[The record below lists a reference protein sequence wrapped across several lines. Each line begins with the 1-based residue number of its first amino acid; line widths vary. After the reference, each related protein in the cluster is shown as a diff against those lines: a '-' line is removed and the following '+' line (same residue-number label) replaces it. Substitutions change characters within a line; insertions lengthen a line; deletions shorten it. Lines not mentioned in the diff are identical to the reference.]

1 MRDRTPS
8 QLLRLVRSR
17 EVDLRRAPGWLTYEV
32 GMAAELRNITVRGA
46 SEGTEPAG
54 GVPGWGTIAPS
65 LALIRRAADR
75 AAYRAQ
81 QYAILAPL
89 ATARRLISL
98 ATGNRGPDTA
108 ARSTLV
114 RRYEDLLARD
124 LANVDAGLYPR
135 SLLFQIPFASYARTL
150 PSLLLDIP
158 RVWSRMRARATA
170 DLPADVAVERYP
182 KYFRRNF
189 HWQTDGYLSRR
200 SAELYDLAVELL
212 FAGTSDVMRRQV
224 IPPVSRFLAVAGE
237 REVRLL
243 DVACGTGRTLAQLA
257 AAHPHLRL
265 TGLDLSPYYLQE
277 ARRVLADVADVSL
290 VAENAERLPFRNSH
304 FDIVTSVHLFHEL
317 PRAARRTV
325 LSEMHRVLRP
335 SGLLVIE
342 DSAQLAESGD
352 LAFFL
357 GRFAA
362 EFHEPFY
369 RDYIADDLVTLLTE
383 GGFRVESVEPHFVA
397 KVVVA
402 RKTGGARGPS
412 RHAS

>member
-1 MRDRTPS
+1 MRNVTVTGGAGS
-8 QLLRLVRSR
+8 
-17 EVDLRRAPGWLTYEV
+17 EGTAGKAPGW
-32 GMAAELRNITVRGA
+32 GA
-46 SEGTEPAG
+46 
-54 GVPGWGTIAPS
+54 IAPT
-65 LALIRRAADR
+65 LALARRAADR

-89 ATARRLISL
+89 ATARRLVSL
-98 ATGNRGPDTA
+98 ATGDHGPDAA
-108 ARSTLV
+108 ARAMLAQ
-114 RRYEDLLARD
+114 RYEDLLTRD
-124 LANVDAGLYPR
+124 LANVEAGLYPR
-135 SLLFQIPFASYARTL
+135 GLLFQIPFASYVRTL

-158 RVWSRMRARATA
+158 RVLSRIRARATH
-170 DLPADVAVERYP
+170 DLPADVDVERYP

-224 IPPVSRFLAVAGE
+224 IPPVSRYLAGAGE

-257 AAHPHLRL
+257 VAQPRLRL

-290 VAENAERLPFRNSH
+290 VAENAEHMPFRNAF
-304 FDIVTSVHLFHEL
+304 FDVLTSVHLFHEL
-317 PRAARRTV
+317 PRPARRAV
-325 LSEMHRVLRP
+325 LAEMHRVLRP
-335 SGLLVIE
+335 GGLLVIE
-342 DSAQLAESGD
+342 DSAQLAESGE

-369 RDYIADDLVTLLTE
+369 RDYVADDLVAGLSE
-383 GGFRVESVEPHFVA
+383 AGFRVESVEPHFVA

-402 RKTGGARGPS
+402 RKTAGARGPS
-412 RHAS
+412 RHAN

>member
-1 MRDRTPS
+1 
-8 QLLRLVRSR
+8 
-17 EVDLRRAPGWLTYEV
+17 
-32 GMAAELRNITVRGA
+32 MAAGLRNVTVAGTAEPVATASRTAGWGA
-46 SEGTEPAG
+46 I
-54 GVPGWGTIAPS
+54 VPG
-65 LALIRRAADR
+65 LALARRAADR

-89 ATARRLISL
+89 ATARRLVSL
-98 ATGNRGPDTA
+98 ATGEGGPDAA
-108 ARSTLV
+108 ARTLLA
-114 RRYEDLLARD
+114 RRYEELLARD
-124 LANVDAGLYPR
+124 LANVEAGLYPR
-135 SLLFQIPFASYARTL
+135 ALLFQIPFASYARAL

-158 RVWSRMRARATA
+158 RVLSRIRARATH
-170 DLPADVAVERYP
+170 DLPSDVDVERYP

-224 IPPVSRFLAVAGE
+224 IPPVSRYLATAGD

-257 AAHPHLRL
+257 TAHPRLRL

-277 ARRVLADVADVSL
+277 ARRVLANVADVSL
-290 VAENAERLPFRNSH
+290 VAENAERMPFRAAF
-304 FDIVTSVHLFHEL
+304 FDVVTSVHLFHEL
-317 PRAARRTV
+317 PRPNRRAV
-325 LSEMHRVLRP
+325 LAEMHRVLRP
-335 SGLLVIE
+335 GGLVVIE
-342 DSAQLAESGD
+342 DSAQLAESGE

-369 RDYIADDLVTLLTE
+369 RDYVADDLVGALTE
-383 GGFRVESVEPHFVA
+383 TGFRVESVEPQFVA

-402 RKTGGARGPS
+402 RKATGARGPS